1 MKLTKI
7 FKKFFAVAA
16 AFTALFAMSCAN
28 DSSSSAIV
36 ESNDLSTAE
45 PGSVIKID
53 GEEVVVL
60 ENTYYQDSS
69 RSVSNARAV
78 QVEGLS
84 EEQNNLIRHY
94 MEEMGGNKIKKML
107 QDVNINQY
115 VQGWKKG
122 DTKVNMPYLNGGV
135 VYASDYF
142 YYFDKNGKKIAHFK
156 LNWESS
162 KVVQALTGAGS
173 ETKTLDAVKKFEEMA
188 GLPITET
195 LPSGR
200 YDYTTIDV
208 DKYAR
213 FRASND
219 PNVFKCQSFPEN
231 INPSKVSEKK
241 EIQYTYK
248 YETQGEGENKTVKVT
263 DFDREN
269 LKSWYQSL
277 YYQMIDGKAVGAYN
291 EYPEFNYDDN
301 SGKYTRRQFLLREN
315 GISGAVKFY
324 AISRDNYTSDSNPNE
339 CKVKITASGKGDIK
353 GNVADAEYKN
363 ETQIRTNTNN
373 DFLEFT
379 KKVTGSSLTGE
390 NAAKAVNYKL
400 QCKRGDNKEKSKP
413 FAEMTVKFYADAS
426 SNTVTKTTTLAEA
439 ISKYFSSDLIL
450 SEETTEINGW
460 TVPAFI
466 RFRATFLTEG
476 SSSHNKKY
484 AWVKL
489 VPEAKGEGF
498 IYQMPINETVAGN
511 DVPEN
516 VKIYCDN
523 YRDIYVAGTY
533 NEDYINTEK

>member
-1 MKLTKI
+1 MKLIKI
-7 FKKFFAVAA
+7 FKKTFAVAA

-28 DSSSSAIV
+28 DSSSSVTPGAIDI
-36 ESNDLSTAE
+36 SNAA
-45 PGSVIKID
+45 PGSVITID

-60 ENTYYQDSS
+60 ENTYYQDPS
-69 RSVSNARAV
+69 RAVSNARSAV

-84 EEQNNLIRHY
+84 EQQNNLIRHY
-94 MEEMGGNKIKKML
+94 MEEMGGSKIKKML

-122 DTKVNMPYLNGGV
+122 DTKVNMPYLNGEV

-142 YYFDKNGKKIAHFK
+142 YYFNNKGKKIAHFK
-156 LNWESS
+156 LNWESG

-173 ETKTLDAVKKFEEMA
+173 EPKTLDAVKKFEEMT

-241 EIQYTYK
+241 EITYTYN
-248 YETQGEGENKTVKVT
+248 YVTQGDGENKTVKVT

-269 LKSWYQSL
+269 LKSWNQSL
-277 YYQMIDGKAVGAYN
+277 YYQMIDGKANSAYN
-291 EYPEFNYDDN
+291 EYPEFNKGDY
-301 SGKYTRRQFLLREN
+301 SERQFQLREN

-324 AISRDNYTSDSNPNE
+324 AISRDNYTKGSNPNE
-339 CKVKITASGKGDIK
+339 CKVKITASGKGDVK
-353 GNVADAEYKN
+353 GNVSDAEYKN

-390 NAAKAVNYKL
+390 NAEKAVKL
-400 QCKRGDNKEKSKP
+400 RCIKSDNSDKSKP

-426 SNTVTKTTTLAEA
+426 SNTVTETTTLAEA

-476 SSSHNKKY
+476 RASHNKKY

-533 NEDYINTEK
+533 NEDYINTER